1 MDTWRL
7 VAATIRVKLVFCL
20 VDLKA
25 CVPKLCV
32 LLYSVVLSCV
42 AACLVCVNCSKLR
55 FVNKGLL
62 LLLLLLGRFIGRHAL
77 HRQTI
82 VQHTVLSVEHKI
94 VIFDIGLISSR

>member
-1 MDTWRL
+1 M
-7 VAATIRVKLVFCL
+7 
-20 VDLKA
+20 
-25 CVPKLCV
+25 PKLCV

-42 AACLVCVNCSKLR
+42 AARLVCVNCSKLR
-55 FVNKGLL
+55 FVNKGLLLLLLVL